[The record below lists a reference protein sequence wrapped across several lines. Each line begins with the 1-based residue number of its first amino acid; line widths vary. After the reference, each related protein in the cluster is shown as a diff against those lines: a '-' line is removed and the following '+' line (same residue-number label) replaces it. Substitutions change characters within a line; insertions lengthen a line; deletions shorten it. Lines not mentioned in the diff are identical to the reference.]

1 MTNSMIPNS
10 FIPGTKAKASE
21 VNENF
26 IALAN
31 AILQNRNLAA
41 SDISDLSD
49 TLNETI
55 EGLNSQKADKSEL
68 ITEHTVT
75 EAGTDLNNYTTKGA
89 YVFLDNYR
97 PYNRPKDTA
106 GVLIVTGPADSIIKQ
121 IWFCYEDNS
130 EIFTRNFYNNNWSA
144 WRSVTGIVNLNN
156 PGYIR
161 LPNNLLIQWGAYYGA
176 GVTYPIAFQYF
187 AAPLFSKFGYGAAHT
202 RSDTGITTQNLT
214 GFSISSQG
222 VFNHLQWIAIGV

>member
-31 AILQNRNLAA
+31 AILQNRNLAS

-55 EGLNSQKADKSEL
+55 EGLNSQKADKTDL
-68 ITEHTVT
+68 INEHTVT
-75 EAGTDLNNYTTKGA
+75 EAGTDLNNYKTKGT
-89 YVFLDNYR
+89 YIFLADYK
-97 PYNRPKDTA
+97 PTNRPKDTT
-106 GVLIVTGPADSIIKQ
+106 GLLIVTGKEDSIIKQ
-121 IWFCYEDNS
+121 IWFCNGDNP
-130 EIFTRNFYNNNWSA
+130 EIFTRNFSNNNWST
-144 WRSVTGIVNLNN
+144 WRSIIGITNINS

-161 LPNNLLIQWGAYYGA
+161 LPNNLLIQWGAYYGT
-176 GVTYPIAFQYF
+176 GVTYPIAFQSF
-187 AAPLFSKFGYGAAHT
+187 AAPLFSKFGYGSAHT
-202 RSDTGITTQNLT
+202 RSDTGITSQNLT
-214 GFSISSQG
+214 GFNIGTQG
-222 VFNHLQWIAIGV
+222 VFNHMQWIAIGV